1 MNMLKIAIVDDSAK
15 DLISARNY
23 IIECI
28 HENRSYIN
36 INYDHLLRINLKNQ
50 EIIANT
56 NYIDCQKQLL
66 NDKRFLKCHHRIIIN
81 MDYIKSMENEDFILD
96 NAVKI
101 PISQRKRRESKLK
114 YMKYLANK

>member
-1 MNMLKIAIVDDSAK
+1 
-15 DLISARNY
+15 
-23 IIECI
+23 
-28 HENRSYIN
+28 
-36 INYDHLLRINLKNQ
+36 
-50 EIIANT
+50 
-56 NYIDCQKQLL
+56 
-66 NDKRFLKCHHRIIIN
+66 